1 MVGGSSFWSSWG
13 QLLESVKTGETA
25 FRKVH
30 GITNWEYR
38 ERHTDEGAIFD
49 RAMTAN
55 SAASV
60 DAIAGGYDFSHIRV
74 LADVGG
80 GHGVLLA
87 AILAANPSV
96 RGILF
101 DQPHVL
107 MDADAISNSSGAGDR
122 LQMVSGDFFEQLPIQ
137 ADAYMLKSVI
147 HDWDDASAIRILRS
161 CRAAMAEGAKLLVIE
176 QVVLPANEP
185 DPTKF
190 LDVRMLVMQGGCE
203 RTADE
208 FRQIY
213 AAAGLELS
221 KIIPTRSPLS
231 IIEGSAA

>member
-1 MVGGSSFWSSWG
+1 
-13 QLLESVKTGETA
+13 
-25 FRKVH
+25 
-30 GITNWEYR
+30 
-38 ERHTDEGAIFD
+38 
-49 RAMTAN
+49 
-55 SAASV
+55 
-60 DAIAGGYDFSHIRV
+60 
-74 LADVGG
+74 
-80 GHGVLLA
+80 
-87 AILAANPSV
+87 
-96 RGILF
+96 
-101 DQPHVL
+101 
-107 MDADAISNSSGAGDR
+107 
-122 LQMVSGDFFEQLPIQ
+122 
-137 ADAYMLKSVI
+137 MLKSVI
-147 HDWDDASAIRILRS
+147 HDWDDASPIRILRS